1 MGMDIDSLEIAIQA
15 EASNA
20 TRQIDNLYNKLG
32 TLSKALTGTAGGY
45 RKMATEVGRVTA
57 AVRAFTN
64 LKAPNLDITKMF
76 NSVDTDKLSQV
87 ADSYQRL
94 FGSIQSAQAAVG
106 NDTAINK
113 VVNSIGRLTK
123 INLSGFDINK
133 LRDITAAISGLSQMG
148 DVSGSI
154 AKLVSALARL
164 SNVGGNTV
172 STTAQHVPALGNAVK
187 EAFDKISSAHVDEV
201 TQRLLTAFT
210 RLATA
215 GKKAEESGQKLPS
228 VTAAVKDFFDE
239 MSRAPEIS
247 DTTLRMVEAF
257 AKLATSGK
265 TVRNVGVNVSQ
276 SYSSMSTS
284 GKLASTAID
293 VLAAAA
299 KASIASLKTLM
310 ATLRMLGS
318 AAKIAVTAL
327 GKISN
332 ACLQVG
338 ASVMNPVGAIK
349 KIGTAFQSAA
359 NKIGISTPQINKAT
373 FSLKNLIQT
382 ALGFYGLRS
391 AFNWGK
397 QAIELASDLT
407 EVQNVVENSFGSN
420 GIALV
425 ERYAKSAN
433 ESLGM
438 TELTFKEVSS
448 RFQAMGN
455 ALGLTTGQIAEAN
468 AQMSDRMTEDYRAV
482 GDGMGNMA
490 IRLTKLAADIAS
502 FYNVEQKEAA
512 EALNAIYTGQ
522 TRALRRYGL
531 DLTQATLQEYAHK
544 QGISKKVE
552 EMTQAEK
559 TLLRYQY
566 VLAQTSNIQ
575 GDFART
581 ADTWA
586 NQIRILKQNLQALAS
601 VVGGT
606 LINAFKPLITWLNR
620 SISSIIAFF
629 ETIGNALG
637 KIFGWKIVHTPA
649 SNAAD
654 EYDTLADSLNDYT
667 DAANGAADAN
677 NNLAGSTG
685 GSSSGSQGSSS
696 SSSGKDDLSIDVVKD
711 EDIEDVD
718 KLDESFTDLIQTI
731 DGADGAGGDWAIG
744 FIDGVTT
751 LDDAADEAT
760 ASVDGLL
767 ASEEELANSLGD
779 TGSSGADAAE
789 AIENTQK
796 AVEDYK
802 NTILGFDELNVLN
815 DVNESISK
823 DFDSIGKNASDLA
836 SGINDLDFDTEI
848 VDDKDSGSSNKDKD
862 KNKSSSSSSPSS
874 SGGSG
879 GSGGAGG
886 TGAGSEIDGKGAEFM
901 LTQSDSWV
909 EYYKSSIDS
918 LFELGSYIGKTLS
931 EAMESIDWQSIYE
944 KARGFGTGLASFLNG
959 LISPRLFGN
968 IGGTIANAINTVLN
982 SAEAF
987 VDRFNFSNLGNSIA
1001 SGVNRF
1007 FENYDFGLHARVFY
1021 KSINGIADTI
1031 KAAADHTEW
1040 GSIGGK
1046 ISECVRQSLNGI
1058 DWVGTVYPAMSSF
1071 GSGIAEFL
1079 NGLIQPSTFLSI
1091 GTTIANAVNTA
1102 LHFLDDF
1109 GSTFDFDNFGNSMAA
1124 AIRGFFAN
1132 WDAKLTARTFSRFA
1146 NGIVE
1151 TLGSAISGVG
1161 WGDVGN
1167 KISEC
1172 VSMALSGINWN
1183 TVYSTAG
1190 SFGEGLANFL
1200 NGLLKPSTFWK
1211 IGETVAGVLNTAM
1224 HVLDNFGSKFDFKNF
1239 GDSVANA
1246 IKGFFAGWDAGLS
1259 ADTFNKLASGILTSI
1274 GSALDGVN
1282 WKFIGS
1288 KIRHFLVHIEWGE
1301 LLGQVGDT
1309 IVKAINSALDLAV
1322 GLFDGTPL
1330 VGALTTLKDKF
1341 NGIAAKMDLP
1351 KLANGISKIVDA
1363 LTPAVSGFAQGFIDV
1378 LGKLGELGASA
1389 IKKIGE
1395 GLQVVADALNS
1406 VDPTILESVGNFLG
1420 KIAGGLLGIMLADKG
1435 VTTVGN
1441 LIGMLTGTG
1450 IVAGIGGTATEIG
1463 NAATAIGNA
1472 GTNAG
1477 GAVGPVSGFIKTIIA
1492 NADPVGLTA
1501 GAMLMFAQ
1509 SIDTARFHAAGGEG
1523 PITDFYQAVEGMRG
1537 VLSDDL
1543 VDKLQGLAIEFANN
1557 GIEGEDAAKKLAEFF
1572 TNEKIDPSTIEL
1584 ALASVSESLGDAN
1597 PFIDTIRQ
1605 SFSLMGEDAIEAGRK
1620 VSMTDEDYSN
1630 LRIAVADLAAEYGL
1644 SLDDQE
1650 LFYKSLYQSKLSSST
1665 AEQAYKTVRD
1675 ELVRLYGDTD
1685 EGKAKVEAFDKAVQD
1700 HIPGA
1705 FGSIESGADK
1715 ADQKSGT
1722 LKTNLFAFAGAMGV
1736 QALAVG
1742 LMGIAFNG
1750 MGSSAD
1756 GAKKPVGGLKDKVN
1770 EFVKKI
1776 ASWGTDAL
1784 KNSKE
1789 LGGNVP
1795 KGMEQGIDG
1804 GAQKLLET
1812 MKNDMYTNPL
1822 NVIKAGW
1829 GIHSPSDVAYG
1840 LGENIMS
1847 GLINAI
1853 SSRGKDMVTAFDS
1866 AFATMQS
1873 SISSHYSEFRT
1884 SGESIATQFHNGLI
1898 SVNFYD
1904 VSTSWYN
1911 ALGMNGLNNDMWT
1924 IGYNAATSL
1933 RNGMKSVSMPRLSY
1947 YISAWNAHD
1956 LGDGNTSYTPVY
1968 TPQWY
1973 AKGGFPNL
1981 GELFVAN
1988 ENGIEMMGRMGQR
2001 NVVANN
2007 MQITEGIRAAVVD
2020 GMMEVFMATNH
2031 QENEKPIVV
2040 NAVLKTENDEVLARA
2055 VERGMA
2061 RREQR
2066 FNTVGYSY

>member
-45 RKMATEVGRVTA
+45 RKMSTEVGRVTA

-76 NSVDTDKLSQV
+76 NNVDTDKLSQV

-164 SNVGGNTV
+164 GNVGGNTV

-522 TRALRRYGL
+522 TRSLRRYGL

-544 QGISKKVE
+544 QGIAKKVE

-566 VLAQTSNIQ
+566 VLSQTSNIQ

-581 ADTWA
+581 SDTWA

-601 VVGGT
+601 VVGGP
-606 LINAFKPLITWLNR
+606 LINAFKPMITWLNR
-620 SISSIIAFF
+620 SISSVIAFF

-654 EYDTLADSLNDYT
+654 EYDTLADSLNDYS
-667 DAANGAADAN
+667 DAANNAASAN
-677 NNLAGSTG
+677 ENLSGSTG
-685 GSSSGSQGSSS
+685 GSSSGSGGKGSSDTS
-696 SSSGKDDLSIDVVKD
+696 DTQDFNIDVVDEKD
-711 EDIEDVD
+711 IDNVD
-718 KLDESFTDLIQTI
+718 SLSNSFINF
-731 DGADGAGGDWAIG
+731 A
-744 FIDGVTT
+744 
-751 LDDAADEAT
+751 DAADEAA

-767 ASEEELANSLGD
+767 DSDQGLADSLGD
-779 TGSSGADAAE
+779 TGASGADAAD
-789 AIENTQK
+789 AIENAQK

-815 DVNESISK
+815 DVNESMSK

-836 SGINDLDFDTEI
+836 SDINDLDFGID
-848 VDDKDSGSSNKDKD
+848 DDKDSGTSTKDKD
-862 KNKSSSSSSPSS
+862 STNKSSSSSSPSG

-879 GSGGAGG
+879 GSGGSSGAGG
-886 TGAGSEIDGKGAEFM
+886 NEIDAKGAEFM
-901 LTQSDSWV
+901 LTQSDSWI

-944 KARGFGTGLASFLNG
+944 KARAFGTGLASFLNG

-968 IGGTIANAINTVLN
+968 IGTTIANAINTALN

-987 VDRFNFSNLGNSIA
+987 VDRFNFRNLGNSIA
-1001 SGVNRF
+1001 AGVNKF

-1031 KAAADHTEW
+1031 KSAADHIEW

-1091 GTTIANAVNTA
+1091 GTTIASAVNTA

-1109 GSTFDFDNFGNSMAA
+1109 GSTFDFDNFGDSIAA

-1161 WGDVGN
+1161 WGYVGN

-1441 LIGMLTGTG
+1441 LIGTLTGTG

-1685 EGKAKVEAFDKAVQD
+1685 EGKAKIEAFDTAVQK
-1700 HIPGA
+1700 HVPSA
-1705 FGSIESGADK
+1705 FGSIETGAK
-1715 ADQKSGT
+1715 NADDKSGT
-1722 LKTNLFAFAGAMGV
+1722 FKNNLFAFAGAMGV
-1736 QALAVG
+1736 QALLLAVAG
-1742 LMGIAFNG
+1742 TTFKTMGDK
-1750 MGSSAD
+1750 AD

-1898 SVNFYD
+1898 SVSFYD

-1981 GELFVAN
+1981 GELFIAN
-1988 ENGIEMMGRMGQR
+1988 ETGIEMMGRMGQR